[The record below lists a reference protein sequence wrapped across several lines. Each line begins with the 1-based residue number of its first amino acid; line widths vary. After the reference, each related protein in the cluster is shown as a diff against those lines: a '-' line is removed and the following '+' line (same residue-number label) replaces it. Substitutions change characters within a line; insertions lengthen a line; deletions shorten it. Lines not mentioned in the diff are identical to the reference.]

1 MTLYV
6 QYAKA
11 TKFQNFINGND
22 EFIGLNNL
30 LNVKWNDYYDQ
41 IFNILTCN
49 STGLDIWGKILNI
62 PRSYQIGTQEKTFG
76 FNVNPKNTTDY
87 AQNFNHGTFISGN
100 TWSTLPDGEYR
111 CLLIMLARMYVS
123 NLSIRQ
129 ITKLLNDFFIN
140 LQKYG
145 TPNEKINYNFIVSVS
160 VDDAQHNQLNYIFKD
175 VSQSPTGNLPQWISY
190 IFSLGN
196 YNSHS
201 YYLPLPLG
209 TVPNVTITA

>member
-6 QYAKA
+6 QYANS
-11 TKFQNFINGND
+11 TKFQNFLYGND
-22 EFIGLNNL
+22 DFIGLNNL
-30 LNVKWNDYYDQ
+30 LNIKWNDYYDQ

-62 PRSYQIGTQEKTFG
+62 PRSYYIGTQDKTFG
-76 FNVNPKNTTDY
+76 FNVNPGNITDY
-87 AQNFNHGTFISGN
+87 AQNFNHGTFTAGN

-111 CLLIMLARMYVS
+111 CLLMMVARTYIS
-123 NLSIRQ
+123 NLSILQ

-145 TPNEKINYNFIVSVS
+145 TPNNTFNYSFVVSVS
-160 VDDAQHNQLNYIFKD
+160 VDNANPHQLNYIFKD
-175 VSQSPTGNLPQWISY
+175 VSSNPDGKLPQWISF

-196 YNSHS
+196 YNTHA
-201 YYLPLPLG
+201 YYLPLPVG
-209 TVPNVTITA
+209 TSPNISIVT